1 MKSEE
6 IKSRFK
12 KVSDE
17 VQANS
22 TQMEQDV
29 KSKVAAIRDDAVKKF
44 GSAIN

>member
-17 VQANS
+17 VQTNS
-22 TQMEQDV
+22 SQMEQDV
-29 KSKVAAIRDDAVKKF
+29 KSKVATIRDDAVKKF